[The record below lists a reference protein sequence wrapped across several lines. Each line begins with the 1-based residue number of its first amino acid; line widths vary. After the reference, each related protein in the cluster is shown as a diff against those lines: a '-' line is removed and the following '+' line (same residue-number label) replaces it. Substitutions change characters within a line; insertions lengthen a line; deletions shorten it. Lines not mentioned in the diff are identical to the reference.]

1 MHTEFKLSIINTH
14 HIYHPNNCR
23 KKKKMVMMRI
33 FFFLFLLA
41 FPVFTANASV
51 NDFCV
56 ANGPG
61 ARDTPSG
68 FVCKNTAKV
77 TAADFV
83 YSGLAKPGNT
93 TNIINAAVTPAF
105 VGQFPGVNGLGV
117 SLARL
122 DLAPGGV
129 IPMHTHPGASEI
141 LNVVE
146 GTILAAFISSGNKV
160 YEKALY
166 PGDVMVFPQGLL
178 HFQVNTGKGSAL
190 AYASFGSAN
199 PGLQILD
206 FALFA
211 NDLSTKTIAGTT
223 FLDEAT
229 IKKLKSVLG
238 GTN

>member
-1 MHTEFKLSIINTH
+1 
-14 HIYHPNNCR
+14 
-23 KKKKMVMMRI
+23 MVTMRI
-33 FFFLFLLA
+33 FFFFLFLLA
-41 FPVFTANASV
+41 FSVFTTKATV

-56 ANGPG
+56 ASPR

-68 FVCKNTAKV
+68 VGCKNPARV
-77 TAADFV
+77 TAADFA
-83 YSGLAKPGNT
+83 YSGLAKSGNT
-93 TNIINAAVTPAF
+93 TNIIKAAVTPAF

-117 SLARL
+117 SIARL

-146 GTILAAFISSGNKV
+146 GIILAAFISSGNKV
-160 YEKALY
+160 YEKTLY

-178 HFQVNTGKGSAL
+178 HFQVNAGNSTAL
-190 AYASFGSAN
+190 AFASFGSAN

-211 NDLSTKTIAGTT
+211 NGLATETIAATT
-223 FLDEAT
+223 FLDAAT

>member
-1 MHTEFKLSIINTH
+1 
-14 HIYHPNNCR
+14 
-23 KKKKMVMMRI
+23 MVMMRI

-105 VGQFPGVNGLGV
+105 VGQFPGVIGLGV
-117 SLARL
+117 TLARL

-178 HFQVNTGKGSAL
+178 DFQEITGKIAPGL
-190 AYASFGSAN
+190 CELRQRN
-199 PGLQILD
+199 PGLQILE
-206 FALFA
+206 FQHCFP
-211 NDLSTKTIAGTT
+211 TIFPPKTIAGTT
-223 FLDEAT
+223 CLDEAT
-229 IKKLKSVLG
+229 IKKLKSGLG